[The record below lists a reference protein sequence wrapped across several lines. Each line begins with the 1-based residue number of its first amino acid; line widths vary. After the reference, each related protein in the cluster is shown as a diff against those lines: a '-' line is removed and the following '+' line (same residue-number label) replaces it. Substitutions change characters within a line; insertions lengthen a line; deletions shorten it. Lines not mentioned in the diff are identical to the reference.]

1 MAVQR
6 FKLPLNNAAFPF
18 ISKEAPRAV
27 FVPGLDV
34 APRTPR
40 GFVASGASADYD
52 LTQII
57 YGENFMPVGSG
68 VRSVGYEQI
77 ISATANNDFDSI
89 FPLRDDD
96 DNVVLYSPGG
106 GKNYTYNSATFTWSS
121 TTIPTIYSKTFSA
134 GSDPT
139 TSRVTYAFV
148 EGMMF
153 VCFSRLKSNDATPV
167 DMSLLYWNP
176 VTKAFVPASSLIT
189 ELDNGPTTPQF
200 AAGTIDGIAAAA
212 GYLLMWS
219 GFEIAWAPVS
229 SAGVFN
235 FNSVQNA
242 AISGADSRIPE
253 DLKGPVRAL
262 VPLPGGFVAFTSR
275 NAVGFS
281 YVAKN
286 LAEPW
291 IVREIPDAGGIANFE
306 RATVEGSLGKVIAYT
321 TAGMQSVSMNSAE
334 IIHPDLGDFIAS
346 REIEY
351 YNSTTRVLTQ
361 AAVSLD
367 LYVKVTAVGNRYLV
381 ISYGTTDENFEYAL
395 VYDIAIQ
402 RWGKLAYNHV
412 DCFYYNYGA
421 YTADPT
427 YSMLQG
433 TPYSALPESALPA
446 TSYQDLTALST
457 DLVSAPHGLAFLS
470 STGKVVLA
478 DWSNQER
485 ITDDNGVIIIGRTQL
500 SRSRFTQL
508 NRVELEG
515 MKTGDVYVVPS
526 YDGRNLATAE
536 ALITITA
543 EDDYRDYGGLV
554 DCKNFNIIISG
565 TFDLSTVLLE
575 ATPTGAL

>member
-18 ISKEAPRAV
+18 VSKEAPRAV

-34 APRTPR
+34 APRAPR

-57 YGENFMPVGSG
+57 YGENFMPVGAG
-68 VRSVGYEQI
+68 VRSVGYGQI
-77 ISATANNDFDSI
+77 IAGTVNTDFDSI

-106 GKNYTYNSATFTWSS
+106 GKNYTYNTATSTWSS
-121 TTIPTIYSKTFSA
+121 VTIPTIYSKTFHAS
-134 GSDPT
+134 SDPT

-176 VTKAFVPASSLIT
+176 VTKAFTPASSLIT

-200 AAGTIDGIAAAA
+200 VAGTIDGIAAAA

-229 SAGVFN
+229 STGVFN
-235 FNSVQNA
+235 FNSIQNS

-262 VPLPGGFVAFTSR
+262 IPLPGGFVAFTSR

-291 IVREIPDAGGIANFE
+291 VVREIPDGGGLVGYE
-306 RATVEGSLGKVIAYT
+306 QATVEGSLGKIIAYT
-321 TAGMQSVSMNSAE
+321 TAGMQSISMNSAE

-351 YNSTTRVLTQ
+351 YNSTTKVLTQ
-361 AAVSLD
+361 ATISLD
-367 LYVKVTAVGNRYLV
+367 LYVKVTAVGNRYIV
-381 ISYGTTDENFEYAL
+381 VSYGTTDTNYQYAL
-395 VYDIAIQ
+395 VYDIAVQ
-402 RWGKLAYNHV
+402 RWGKLAFEHV
-412 DCFYYNYGA
+412 DCFYYNYGTQLA
-421 YTADPT
+421 VST
-427 YSMLQG
+427 YATYL
-433 TPYSALPESALPA
+433 TTLYSALASIPYAALTES
-446 TSYQDLTALST
+446 SIDF
-457 DLVSAPHGLAFLS
+457 VSAPHGLAFL
-470 STGKVVLA
+470 TAAGRVVLA
-478 DWSNQER
+478 DWSNQQR
-485 ITDDNGVIIIGRTQL
+485 TVDDSGVIIIGRTQL

-508 NRVELEG
+508 NKVEVEG
-515 MKTGDVYVVPS
+515 MKVGTVSVVPS
-526 YDGRNLATAE
+526 YDGRNLAAPEQLT
-536 ALITITA
+536 TIVSD
-543 EDDYRDYGGLV
+543 DDYREFGGLV

-565 TFDLSTVLLE
+565 AFDLSSVLLE